1 MMPLKMQVELCYID
15 TGSFDK
21 CTSGIKADRSSG
33 ERGWDLSRSP
43 ESFASRYVSGIDVYR
58 GVIIATAVSG
68 EELNSANII
77 LVPVSEED
85 GPVKWGVH
93 RDSTCIAMDLC

>member
-1 MMPLKMQVELCYID
+1 MPLKMQVELCYID

-58 GVIIATAVSG
+58 GVIIATAG
-68 EELNSANII
+68 
-77 LVPVSEED
+77 
-85 GPVKWGVH
+85 
-93 RDSTCIAMDLC
+93 DSTVPILSWYLYLYLKKMDL